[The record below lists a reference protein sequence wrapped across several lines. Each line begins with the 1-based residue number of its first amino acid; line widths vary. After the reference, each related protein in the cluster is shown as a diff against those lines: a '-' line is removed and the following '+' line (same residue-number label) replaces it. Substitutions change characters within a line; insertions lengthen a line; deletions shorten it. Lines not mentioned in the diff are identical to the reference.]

1 MNMWDALDAVGLA
14 CFFVWLAWFWYT
26 ASKTVLD
33 LNYPKHLRLAAYL
46 HLTKGAFAFAIPLVL
61 LLVVQHALTGSP

>member
-1 MNMWDALDAVGLA
+1 MNVWEALDTIALVCG
-14 CFFVWLAWFWYT
+14 FVWLAWFWYT

-46 HLTKGAFAFAIPLVL
+46 HLTKGGLAFVVPLVL
-61 LLVVQHALTGSP
+61 LLVVQHAVTGSP